1 MLSGEREEG
10 GGGRRRRRGSRYR
23 KQGMQPAPD
32 VDTLVRKT
40 ATRENLLKGS

>member
-10 GGGRRRRRGSRYR
+10 GGGRRRGSRYR